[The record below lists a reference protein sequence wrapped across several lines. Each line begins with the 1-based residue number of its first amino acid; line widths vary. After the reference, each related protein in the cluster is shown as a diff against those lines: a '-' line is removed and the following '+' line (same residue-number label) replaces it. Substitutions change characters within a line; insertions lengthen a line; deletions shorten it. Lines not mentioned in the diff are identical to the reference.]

1 MEIKK
6 NWNRL
11 LGLSIFIIILYWSIN
26 NLSFLKEIVRSLVTA
41 TNPFLGGIVL
51 AFILNLLVVVI
62 EKYLLRISKE
72 RKKWHRMFSTTVS
85 FFIFVLVLL
94 LLIFL
99 VIPDL
104 QHTITSF
111 VNYVPSKINDLI
123 EYSDQLIKEN
133 PEIIKFVEV
142 VDLDINSIQT
152 EFVNF
157 LQKLTASII
166 TGTFDFIMNTL
177 SSLIKVFIA
186 IIFAFY
192 LLMIKETLIKQIKKI
207 IYSIFSLPWANYI
220 VNVGKE
226 ANRIFSNFMGGQLI
240 EGFILGFLVYLGM
253 WIFNFPYRLSISV
266 ITGAMVFI
274 PVYGALLGGFLGFV
288 LISVVS
294 FPKAIGFAIYIIVLQ
309 QIESNLIYPRVVGNS
324 IGLPG
329 IWVLFA
335 VTVGGSLFGL
345 IGIILGVPIT
355 SLAYSLISAQV
366 NYQLQEKELVIE
378 TDSSDL

>member
-1 MEIKK
+1 MELKK
-6 NWNRL
+6 HWNRL

-26 NLSFLKEIVRSLVTA
+26 NLNLLKEIFKTLLAA
-41 TNPFLGGIVL
+41 TNPFIGGIVL

-62 EKYLLRISKE
+62 EKYLLRISRK
-72 RKKWHRMFSTTVS
+72 RKKWHRVFSTTVS
-85 FFIFVLVLL
+85 FFVFVLVLL

-104 QHTITSF
+104 QLTITSF

-123 EYSDQLIKEN
+123 EYSDQLIKEY

-142 VDLDINSIQT
+142 VDLDLNSIQT
-152 EFVNF
+152 EFINF
-157 LQKLTASII
+157 LQKSTASII
-166 TGTFDFIMNTL
+166 TGTFDFVMTTL

-226 ANRIFSNFMGGQLI
+226 ANRIFSSFMGGQLI

-253 WIFNFPYRLSISV
+253 WIFKFPYRLSISV

-274 PVYGALLGGFLGFV
+274 PVYGALLGGFLGFI
-288 LISVVS
+288 LISVVN
-294 FPKAIGFAIYIIVLQ
+294 FPKAIGFAVYIIVLQ

-366 NYQLQEKELVIE
+366 NYKLQQKELVIE
-378 TDSSDL
+378 TNSRDL